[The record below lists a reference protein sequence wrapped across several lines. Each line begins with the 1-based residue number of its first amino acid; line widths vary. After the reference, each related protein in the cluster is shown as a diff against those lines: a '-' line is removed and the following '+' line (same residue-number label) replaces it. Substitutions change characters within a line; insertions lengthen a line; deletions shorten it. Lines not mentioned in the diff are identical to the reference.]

1 MRGQCAWSE
10 IPMTKSDRTS
20 LQAPVTKRAESNKRN
35 CIILDTTLRD
45 GSYAVDFKF
54 TLDDTRKI
62 ASELESAGVQ
72 QIEIGHGWG
81 LNAESAGLG
90 KAAHSD
96 AEYIKAARESVKNSK
111 FGCFF
116 IPGVGRTDD
125 LVAAR
130 DLGMDFVRI
139 GNNITQYEKQEPF
152 IRIAKKLGFYVSSNL
167 LKSYVVSPEEFAQ
180 CAHHAAGMGADVAV
194 LVDSSGG
201 MMPSEVRKYIRAA
214 VSKTQVA
221 LGFHGHNNLGLA
233 NANALVAAEE
243 GATVI
248 DSTLQGIGRSAGNAV
263 TESLTLLLHESGFH
277 TGIDPYKL
285 MDAGEKL
292 IRPYLRHNG
301 GYEPIDFVLG
311 LARFHSS
318 FVPMVK
324 KVADEFS
331 IDYRHLIVEVSR
343 VNRIDPNVELVRK
356 IADSMADSTK
366 ITAESPV
373 IKEKNMVTGNV
384 KTLLENPVTL

>member
-1 MRGQCAWSE
+1 
-10 IPMTKSDRTS
+10 MTKSDKTN
-20 LQAPVTKRAESNKRN
+20 LQAPVTKRADSSRRN

-62 ASELESAGVQ
+62 SSELESAGIQ

-90 KAAHSD
+90 KASHSD
-96 AEYIKAARESVKNSK
+96 AEYIKAARESIKSSK

-125 LVAAR
+125 LIAAR

-139 GNNITQYEKQEPF
+139 GNNITQYEKQEPY

-167 LKSYVVSPEEFAQ
+167 LKSYVVSPEQFAQ
-180 CAHHAAGMGADVAV
+180 CARHVAGMGADVAV

-201 MMPSEVRKYIRAA
+201 MTPSEVRQYIRAA
-214 VSKTQVA
+214 VGKTQVA

-263 TESLTLLLHESGFH
+263 TESLTLLLQESNFH
-277 TGIDPYKL
+277 TGIDPYRL

-301 GYEPIDFVLG
+301 GFESIDFVLG

-324 KVADEFS
+324 KVADEFG
-331 IDYRHLIVEVSR
+331 IDYRHLIVEVSK
-343 VNRIDPNVELVRK
+343 VNKTDPNVELTRK
-356 IADSMADSTK
+356 VADSMVGSISVNAGSSLT
-366 ITAESPV
+366 IEQNV
-373 IKEKNMVTGNV
+373 ETGIL
-384 KTLLENPVTL
+384 KTELKTSVTL

>member
-1 MRGQCAWSE
+1 
-10 IPMTKSDRTS
+10 MTKSDRTY
-20 LQAPVTKRAESNKRN
+20 LNAPVTKRAESNRRK

-62 ASELESAGVQ
+62 ATELENGGVQ

-90 KAAHSD
+90 KAAHTD
-96 AEYIKAARESVKNSK
+96 AEYIKAARESIKSSK

-116 IPGVGRTDD
+116 IPGVGREDD
-125 LVAAR
+125 LIAAR

-167 LKSYVVSPEEFAQ
+167 LKSYVVSPDRFAQ
-180 CAHHAAGMGADVAV
+180 CASHVAEMGADVAV
-194 LVDSSGG
+194 LVDSAGG
-201 MMPSEVRKYIRAA
+201 MMPSEVRKYIRSA
-214 VSKTQVA
+214 VSNTQVA

-243 GATVI
+243 GATVL

-263 TESLTLLLHESGFH
+263 TESLTFLLEQSGFK
-277 TGIDPYKL
+277 TGLDPYKL

-292 IRPYLRHNG
+292 IRPYLKHNG
-301 GYEPIDFVLG
+301 GFESIDFVLG
-311 LARFHSS
+311 LAKFHSA

-324 KVADEFS
+324 KVADEFQ
-331 IDYRHLIVEVSR
+331 IDYRHLIVEISK
-343 VNRIDPNVELVRK
+343 VNNIDPDVELARRV
-356 IADSMADSTK
+356 ADSMVAST
-366 ITAESPV
+366 AVSAGSLV
-373 IKEKNMVTGNV
+373 IKEKNIETRVT
-384 KTLLENPVTL
+384 KTGKEIPVTL